1 MKLGK
6 IEILFIFFLLIPNI
20 FAQDQIKTSPLI
32 NLDNLEPSFEEEEKI
47 ESEIKKS
54 DFKIKK
60 KYIMIQKV
68 IFHMLNLKG

>member
-6 IEILFIFFLLIPNI
+6 IKILFIFFLLTPNI
-20 FAQDQIKTSPLI
+20 LAQEQIKTSPII
-32 NLDNLEPSFEEEEKI
+32 NLDNLEPSFEEEKI

-54 DFKIKK
+54 DLKIKTK
-60 KYIMIQKV
+60 LYNDAEV